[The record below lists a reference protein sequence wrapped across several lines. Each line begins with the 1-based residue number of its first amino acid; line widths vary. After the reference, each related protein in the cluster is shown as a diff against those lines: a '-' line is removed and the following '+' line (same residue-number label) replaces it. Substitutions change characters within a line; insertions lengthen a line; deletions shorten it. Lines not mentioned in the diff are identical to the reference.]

1 MLRTRTFWAMTC
13 GCLAA
18 LSVLLAGCGQL
29 APDKKAAGAVEEK
42 KQERLYPV
50 NVQMAEICALKY
62 EVNALGTVEA
72 QDVYQI
78 HALVPGTLYGV
89 NFSEGDK
96 VGKDDTLCTIA
107 PDAYR
112 FTAMK
117 AEGIY
122 KNAAAT
128 VDDMKR
134 KMINEI
140 DRTRVKLQE
149 AGLEI
154 ARRKEV
160 REAGGISTEEIQLYE
175 SKRDLAKIDLKD
187 MGEASATELKVL
199 EATVLEKDASWK
211 IALDDVRKSVVKPPI
226 SGVIEKRAVT
236 SGMFVQPGMLIA
248 TIVDRSVLKLRFKVA
263 EKDSALVK
271 PGMKIQF
278 TVPAWPGREFEAEV
292 YFVANQLD
300 MDTRSV
306 DCFARIVKQADAL
319 KPNYFA
325 SVRMTIGSSD
335 HAIVIPGTAIL
346 PTEKGFVAFV
356 EKNGKAQQRFIKT
369 GLTVSDGKVEV
380 LSGIVKDERVV
391 IEGANALL
399 DGSPLKVLNDQPSA
413 PVEIRTA
420 NAVDKAPAKQLTDA
434 SPEKHPEVESKG
446 ERR

>member
-1 MLRTRTFWAMTC
+1 MIVC
-13 GCLAA
+13 GCVPA
-18 LSVLLAGCGQL
+18 LCCLLAGCGQGVPANKTA
-29 APDKKAAGAVEEK
+29 APAEEKKAAR
-42 KQERLYPV
+42 QYPV
-50 NVQMAEICALKY
+50 NVQAAEICALKY
-62 EVNALGTVEA
+62 EVNSLGTVEA

-96 VGKDDTLCTIA
+96 VGMDDTLCTIA

-134 KMINEI
+134 KMVNEI
-140 DRTRVKLQE
+140 ERTKVKLQE

-160 REAGGISTEEIQLYE
+160 REAGGISTEEIQLFE

-199 EATVLEKDASWK
+199 EATVLEKDAAWK

-236 SGMFVQPGMLIA
+236 SGMYVQPGMLIA

-278 TVPAWPGREFEAEV
+278 SVPAWPGKEFEADV

-335 HAIVIPGTAIL
+335 HAIVIPGSAIL

-356 EKNGKAQQRFIKT
+356 EKNGVAQQRFIKT
-369 GLTVSDGKVEV
+369 GLSVSDGKIEV
-380 LSGIVKDERVV
+380 LTGIDKGDRVV

-399 DGSPLKVLNDQPSA
+399 DGSPLKVLNDA
-413 PVEIRTA
+413 PVRSAEA
-420 NAVDKAPAKQLTDA
+420 AEKSAVKQLSDA
-434 SPEKHPEVESKG
+434 SPEKNPDVETKG